1 MTECWRAAAPANADD
16 GEHAQTFGAVYFAA
30 LASIFDAASVFAQAN
45 FYQGKTV
52 TVVVGSAPGGLYD
65 LWGRLLARTMGKY
78 IPGNPNMLV
87 QNMPG
92 AGSIVAANYL
102 YGVAKPDGLTIGMFQ
117 THLYLMQMV
126 GQSEVKFDVRKLNWL
141 GSQEKGQMMLYI
153 RADSPYKSIDDII
166 KAKEPPKCGGSGTAD
181 QTALLTRLLEETVG
195 AKFTRVLG
203 YKGGSEVDLAMERGE
218 VVCRATRI
226 TVHFSREP
234 FLSWDKK
241 GFDRHLVQAG
251 SKRDARLPEVPTIFE
266 LMDKYKTSEVGRRLA
281 RVVFAGDELG
291 RPMVAPPGVAA
302 DRVKILREAYAK
314 SLAGRRPDRRG
325 AEIALGH
332 GAVQRRGDPSAL
344 QRAHG
349 SAARSRRA
357 GKKTRRELILIRRGA
372 MRGFSAAELPRS
384 FRSGRDAAPSK

>member
-1 MTECWRAAAPANADD
+1 MAIRAKCL
-16 GEHAQTFGAVYFAA
+16 GALPLVA
-30 LASIFDAASVFAQAN
+30 LVVLFDAASIPAQAN
-45 FYQGKTV
+45 FYQGKTI
-52 TVVVGSAPGGLYD
+52 TVVVGAAPGGLYD
-65 LWGRLLARTMGKY
+65 LWARLLARTMGRY

-126 GQSEVKFDVRKLNWL
+126 RQPEVKFDVGKFNWL
-141 GSQEKGQMMLYI
+141 GSQEKGQMMLYV
-153 RADSPYKSIDDII
+153 RADSPYKSVDDII

-181 QTALLTRLLEETVG
+181 QTALFTRLLEETVA

-241 GFDRHLVQAG
+241 NFDRHLVQAG
-251 SKRDARLPEVPTIFE
+251 SKRDPRLADVPTIFE
-266 LMDKYKTSEVGRRLA
+266 LMDRYKTTDVGRRFA
-281 RVVFAGDELG
+281 RVVLAGDELG
-291 RPMVAPPGVAA
+291 RPMVAPPGVPA
-302 DRVKILREAYAK
+302 DRIKILREAYAR
-314 SLAGRRPDRRG
+314 SLRDPDLI
-325 AEIALGH
+325 AEVSKARLDMEPSSGEEIQALYKELMD
-332 GAVQRRGDPSAL
+332 QP
-344 QRAHG
+344 
-349 SAARSRRA
+349 
-357 GKKTRRELILIRRGA
+357 REVV
-372 MRGFSAAELPRS
+372 ELVR
-384 FRSGRDAAPSK
+384 KLEEN

>member
-1 MTECWRAAAPANADD
+1 MTASMHKLC
-16 GEHAQTFGAVYFAA
+16 GAVYVAA
-30 LASIFDAASVFAQAN
+30 LASLFDAASVSAQAN

-65 LWGRLLARTMGKY
+65 LWARLLARTMGKY
-78 IPGNPNMLV
+78 IPGNPSMLV

-117 THLYLMQMV
+117 THLYLLQMV
-126 GQSEVKFDVRKLNWL
+126 GQSEVKFDVRRMNWL

-153 RADSPYKSIDDII
+153 RADSPHKSIDDIV

-251 SKRDARLPEVPTIFE
+251 SKRDARLPEVPTLVE
-266 LMDKYKTSEVGRRLA
+266 LMDKYKTPEVGRRLA
-281 RVVFAGDELG
+281 RVVLAGDELG

-302 DRVKILREAYAK
+302 DRVKLLRDAYAK
-314 SLAGRRPDRRG
+314 SLKDPDLI
-325 AEIALGH
+325 AE
-332 GAVQRRGDPSAL
+332 VQKSRLDMEPSSGEEIQTL
-344 QRAHG
+344 YKELMDQPREVIE
-349 SAARSRRA
+349 RV
-357 GKKTRRELILIRRGA
+357 KKLE
-372 MRGFSAAELPRS
+372 EN
-384 FRSGRDAAPSK
+384 